1 MRNFG
6 RRSLFAVSLAAAL
19 MLVPGAAGLAAD
31 PTIEATG
38 GVYGFSWSPSSA
50 QVAPGGSGSFKSPSG
65 SIPHGVSWSSGPE
78 TPKCSNVPINEGKTS
93 WSGACSFAQAG
104 SYGFY
109 CTVHPTEMKGT
120 ITAITGEGPPPTNP
134 APPPPDEG
142 GGSPVKGSAL
152 QALRLAKSQKGNV
165 VRGSIALS
173 EAATGGRLEVALLMA
188 GNRVGRLAR
197 GGLSAGRLPF
207 AVALRRVARLALR
220 ENGQLSLKVRI
231 RIAPPGDRALILNR
245 TVTVHD

>member
-1 MRNFG
+1 MRIVG
-6 RRSLFAVSLAAAL
+6 RRSLFAVSLVAAL
-19 MLVPGAAGLAAD
+19 LLVPGAAGLAAD

-50 QVAPGGSGSFKSPSG
+50 QVAPGGSVAFKSPSG

-93 WSGACSFAQAG
+93 WSGSCSFAQAG

-109 CTVHPTEMKGT
+109 CSVHPSEMKGT
-120 ITAITGEGPPPTNP
+120 ITAATGEGPPPTNP
-134 APPPPDEG
+134 PPPPPDEG
-142 GGSPVKGSAL
+142 GGSPVKGPVL

-165 VRGSIALS
+165 VRGAVALTG
-173 EAATGGRLEVALLMA
+173 AATGGRLEVELLMA
-188 GNRVGRLAR
+188 GDRVGRLTR

-207 AVALRRVARLALR
+207 AVDLRRAARRTLR
-220 ENGQLSLKVRI
+220 ESGQLSLKVRI
-231 RIAPPGDRALILNR
+231 SIAPPGDRALILNR